1 MPTKSKILFLFIISL
16 QVVCSQEIALSQNLD
31 NTVQQGSVICS
42 AEDITDNVYMRA
54 YDLAALG
61 YSEFEVSSVDFGIFN
76 VTNDD
81 ANYTVEVIIYQAN
94 TFPGGNLTQITSLD
108 VPVSDMDNGTLKNV
122 PISASISDNFL
133 VFAVSAIRTGII
145 GNQNQLIIGT
155 NSSGETAPGYYLSN
169 SCGYD
174 TPTVVSTLFPPPE
187 IHLVMQVTGSPRL
200 SLPEKQDDFISVYPN
215 PTNDVI
221 NVKLLNSD
229 SIEKVRIYSVTGKLL
244 CEGKESIINLSN
256 FSKGLYL
263 LKVETV
269 SGKSTVKRIEKL

>member
-1 MPTKSKILFLFIISL
+1 MKKLIL
-16 QVVCSQEIALSQNLD
+16 LSIVLVNQLGFCQTITLAQTLD
-31 NTVQQGSVICS
+31 NTIQQGTVICS
-42 AEDITDNVYMRA
+42 AEQITDNNYIRA
-54 YDLAALG
+54 FDINTLG
-61 YSEFEVSSVDFGIFN
+61 YDQFNVVSVDFGVYSVN
-76 VTNDD
+76 NEDD
-81 ANYTVEVIIYQAN
+81 NYVVDVVIYQTD
-94 TFPGGNLTQITSLD
+94 TFPEGSLMEVTRVS
-108 VPVSDMDNGTLKNV
+108 VPVSNADNGTLKHV
-122 PISASISDNFL
+122 PLNALVTDNFL
-133 VFAVSAIRTGII
+133 VFAVSAQNISIPGNLNRIII
-145 GNQNQLIIGT
+145 GS
-155 NSSGETAPGYYLSN
+155 NSSGQTAPSYYQST

-174 TPTVVSTLFPPPE
+174 IPNDIANLFPPPE

-200 SLPEKQDDFISVYPN
+200 SLPEKQDELISVYPN
-215 PTNDVI
+215 PTNDII

>member
-1 MPTKSKILFLFIISL
+1 MPTKSKILFLFILSL

-42 AEDITDNVYMRA
+42 AEDITDNVYMRV

-133 VFAVSAIRTGII
+133 VFAVSATRTGII
-145 GNQNQLIIGT
+145 GNLNQLIIGT

-174 TPTVVSTLFPPPE
+174 TPTVISTLFPPPE
-187 IHLVMQVTGSPRL
+187 LHLIMQVTGSPRL
-200 SLPEKQDDFISVYPN
+200 SLNEEQDVYVNISPN
-215 PTNDVI
+215 PTNDLI
-221 NVKLLNSD
+221 SIKLLNSD
-229 SIEKVRIYSVTGKLL
+229 SIESVLLYSLTGELL
-244 CEGKESIINLSN
+244 YEGSETIINLVD

-263 LKVETV
+263 LKIKTIN
-269 SGKSTVKRIEKL
+269 GKSMVKKIVKQ